1 MFKQAAKWSL
11 VIVVS
16 MALFAC
22 AEAKREIS
30 FEVNA
35 SLDGNPAAQA
45 RVLMDGTEVG
55 TTGSDGVFSHKTMR
69 LSGEEVKV
77 SIIMEA
83 PGHKVAPWEGSFK
96 VNKPGEVPEDKYSLE
111 AILRSTKS
119 VTFAVKE
126 KGNPI
131 EGALIKLDGAKVA
144 ATDPN
149 GEMVYEYEGEPK
161 KTVKLEITRKGY
173 VPWLKTV
180 KIEAG
185 MRVDVVIFKPSVLTI
200 KALTEEY
207 GQEKGIE
214 GVSVKIGKSSLGKT
228 DADGSISYVY
238 RGAPGRTVTVSIS
251 APGYTPSV
259 WKAKVVLDGRRSIK
273 RYFYSTAIKPIRTG
287 IYGYSSN
294 VLDADLSRILNRIE
308 EAVGNILFS
317 HMIFNEVTGNT
328 LKENIRQAETD
339 IGRITASGWENT
351 TLIKAVDVVI
361 LGSVSK
367 RDRGLTIETKV
378 YTSDGSLVLSQINS
392 ARGERDIKN
401 VAKKIVKNIIA
412 RFPFRATLVST
423 RDENRINIGKS
434 QYQLK
439 KRMEFALMAPV
450 MAKYGKL
457 KGYRDI
463 GTLKIRKVKKTFSTG
478 EIVELT
484 KGAKVVAGQ
493 RVVRRVVTSRE
504 KQAAGVSINLLV
516 KGGVPPDVD
525 PLPGVNAYID
535 DQWAGTTG
543 RRGTLQIPLKI
554 GRAYDIVL
562 YRHGYQQ
569 LSGKLVANQDKET
582 KEYTLSVNN
591 ALLRVESMPSPA
603 DIFLNGVKIGTTPML
618 GGKQVKFGFHTLKLT
633 TGGDYRDFEEVL
645 GFNRKEI
652 NLTGSDKIVFVRD
665 YIKQGQTAEMKGDI
679 NGAIKA
685 YGSPGKSHP
694 DYSNARF
701 RLAQLYMDENDDYAA
716 AIREFENVLS
726 MPENRQLI
734 YKQFSVAYTNL
745 GHAYYELGNGLI
757 RTDRLSAGQ
766 KFAKAAENLEK
777 AKQNTRFFP
786 TQYYDEAVHDT
797 YYYLALSY
805 HKLYL
810 LTRRETLL
818 GKADL
823 AWREYFDFFP
833 KQLETEETFAQI
845 RDSAQKYWTQIQ
857 DLM

>member
-1 MFKQAAKWSL
+1 MFKQAARWSL
-11 VIVVS
+11 IILAS

-30 FEVNA
+30 FEVTA

-55 TTGSDGVFSHKTMR
+55 TTGGDGLFSHKTMR

-77 SIIMEA
+77 SVIMEA
-83 PGHKVAPWEGSFK
+83 QGHKIAPWEGSFK
-96 VNKPGEVPEDKYSLE
+96 VKQPGEVPEDKYSLE
-111 AILRSTKS
+111 AILKSTKS

-126 KGNPI
+126 KGIPI
-131 EGALIKLDGAKVA
+131 EGALIKLDGVKLA
-144 ATDPN
+144 ATDSN
-149 GEMVYEYEGEPK
+149 GEVAYEYEGEPK
-161 KTVKLEITRKGY
+161 KTVKLDVTKKGF
-173 VPWLKTV
+173 VPWRKSV
-180 KIEAG
+180 KIEVG
-185 MRVDVVIFKPSVLTI
+185 KIVDVAIFKPSVLTI

-228 DADGSISYVY
+228 DPDGSISYVY
-238 RGAPGRTVTVSIS
+238 RGAPGRAVTVRMS
-251 APGYTPSV
+251 APGYAPSV
-259 WKAKVVLDGRRSIK
+259 WKARVVLDGRRSVK

-294 VLDADLSRILNRIE
+294 VLDADITPILNRIE

-317 HMIFNEVTGNT
+317 HMIFNEVPGDT

-339 IGRITASGWENT
+339 IDRITAAGWEDT

-361 LGSVSK
+361 LGSVSRK
-367 RDRGLTIETKV
+367 GNRFTIETKV
-378 YTSDGSLVLSQINS
+378 YTSDGDLVLSQINS
-392 ARGERDIKN
+392 AKGEKHVKS
-401 VAKKIVKNIIA
+401 VAKKIVKNIVA
-412 RFPFRATLVST
+412 RFPFQGTLVST

-439 KRMEFALMAPV
+439 KRMEFALMAPDL
-450 MAKYGKL
+450 AKYGKL

-463 GTLKIRKVKKTFSTG
+463 GTLKLRKVHKTSSTG
-478 EIVELT
+478 EIIELAD
-484 KGAKVVAGQ
+484 GAKVWAGQ
-493 RVVRRVVTSRE
+493 RVERRIVTSRAR
-504 KQAAGVSINLLV
+504 QAAGGSITLV
-516 KGGVPPDVD
+516 AKGGVPPDID
-525 PLPGVNAYID
+525 PLAGVNVYID

-543 RRGTLQIPLKI
+543 RRGTLNIPLKI
-554 GRAYDIVL
+554 RRTYDIVL

-569 LSGKLVANQDKET
+569 VTDKLAAGKDGET

-591 ALLRVESMPSPA
+591 ALLKVESVPSPA
-603 DIFLNGVKIGTTPML
+603 NIFLDGIKLGTTPML
-618 GGKQVKFGFHTLKLT
+618 RGKQVKFGFHTLKLK
-633 TGGDYRDFEEVL
+633 TGGDYRIYEEVL
-645 GFNRKEI
+645 EFSRKEI
-652 NLTGSDKIVFVRD
+652 NLTGSDRIVFVKD
-665 YIKQGQTAEMKGDI
+665 YIKQGKRAEMKGDI

-685 YGSPGKSHP
+685 YGSPDKKHP

-701 RLAQLYMDENDDYAA
+701 RLAQLYMDEKDDYSS

-726 MPENRQLI
+726 IPENKQLI

-757 RTDRLSAGQ
+757 REDRLSAGQ

-786 TQYYDEAVHDT
+786 TQHYNEAIHDT

-810 LTRRETLL
+810 LTRKETLL

-823 AWREYFDFFP
+823 SWREYFDFFP
-833 KQLETEETFAQI
+833 KQLETEENFAQM
-845 RDSAQKYWTQIQ
+845 RDSAEKYWTQIQ

>member
-1 MFKQAAKWSL
+1 
-11 VIVVS
+11 
-16 MALFAC
+16 
-22 AEAKREIS
+22 
-30 FEVNA
+30 
-35 SLDGNPAAQA
+35 
-45 RVLMDGTEVG
+45 
-55 TTGSDGVFSHKTMR
+55 
-69 LSGEEVKV
+69 
-77 SIIMEA
+77 
-83 PGHKVAPWEGSFK
+83 
-96 VNKPGEVPEDKYSLE
+96 
-111 AILRSTKS
+111 
-119 VTFAVKE
+119 
-126 KGNPI
+126 
-131 EGALIKLDGAKVA
+131 
-144 ATDPN
+144 
-149 GEMVYEYEGEPK
+149 
-161 KTVKLEITRKGY
+161 
-173 VPWLKTV
+173 
-180 KIEAG
+180 
-185 MRVDVVIFKPSVLTI
+185 
-200 KALTEEY
+200 
-207 GQEKGIE
+207 
-214 GVSVKIGKSSLGKT
+214 
-228 DADGSISYVY
+228 
-238 RGAPGRTVTVSIS
+238 APGRTVTVSIS

-273 RYFYSTAIKPIRTG
+273 RYFYSTAIKPIRIG

-294 VLDADLSRILNRIE
+294 VLDEDVTGILNRIE

-317 HMIFNEVTGNT
+317 HMIFNEVPGDT

-339 IGRITASGWENT
+339 IGKITASGWENT

-367 RDRGLTIETKV
+367 RDRRLTIETNV

-392 ARGERDIKN
+392 AKGERDIKG

-412 RFPFRATLVST
+412 RFPFRGTLVST
-423 RDENRINIGKS
+423 RDGNRINIGKS

-439 KRMEFALMAPV
+439 KGMEFALMAPV
-450 MAKYGKL
+450 VAKYGKL

-463 GTLKIRKVKKTFSTG
+463 GTLKIRKVKKTSSTG

-493 RVVRRVVTSRE
+493 RVVRRVITSRE
-504 KQAAGVSINLLV
+504 KQAAGVSISLLV

-543 RRGTLQIPLKI
+543 RKGTLQIPLKI

-569 LSGKLVANQDKET
+569 LSGRLVANQDKEK
-582 KEYTLSVNN
+582 KEYTLNVNN
-591 ALLRVESMPSPA
+591 ALLRVESTPSPA

-633 TGGDYRDFEEVL
+633 TGGNYRDFEEVL
-645 GFNRKEI
+645 GFNQKEI

-665 YIKQGQTAEMKGDI
+665 YIKQGKRAEMKGDI

-694 DYSNARF
+694 DYSSARF
-701 RLAQLYMDENDDYAA
+701 RLAQLYMDEKDDYAS

-726 MPENRQLI
+726 MPENQQLI

-766 KFAKAAENLEK
+766 KFVKAAENLEK

-786 TQYYDEAVHDT
+786 TQYYDEAIHDT

-810 LTRRETLL
+810 LTRKETLL

-833 KQLETEETFAQI
+833 KQFETEETFAQI

>member
-1 MFKQAAKWSL
+1 MFKQAARWSL
-11 VIVVS
+11 IILAS

-22 AEAKREIS
+22 AEAKREVS
-30 FEVNA
+30 FEVTA
-35 SLDGNPAAQA
+35 SLDGNSAAQA

-55 TTGSDGVFSHKTMR
+55 TTGSDGLFSHKTMR
-69 LSGEEVKV
+69 LSGEEVKISV
-77 SIIMEA
+77 IMEA

-96 VNKPGEVPEDKYSLE
+96 VKKPGEVPEDKYSLE

-119 VTFAVKE
+119 VTFSVNE

-131 EGALIKLDGAKVA
+131 EGALIKLDGKKVA

-149 GEMVYEYEGEPK
+149 GEIIYEYTGESK
-161 KTVKLEITRKGY
+161 KTVKLDIARKGY
-173 VPWLKTV
+173 VPWRKTV
-180 KIEAG
+180 EIEAG
-185 MRVDVVIFKPSVLTI
+185 KTVAVAIFKPSVLTI

-207 GQEKGIE
+207 GQEKSLE
-214 GVSVKIGKSSLGKT
+214 GVSVKIGKNNLGKT

-238 RGAPGRTVTVSIS
+238 RGAPGKAVTVSIS
-251 APGYTPSV
+251 APGYTPSL
-259 WKAKVVLDGRRSIK
+259 WKARVVLDGRRSVK
-273 RYFYSTAIKPIRTG
+273 RYFYSTALKPVRTG

-294 VLDADLSRILNRIE
+294 VLGADVTPLLNRIE

-317 HMIFNEVTGNT
+317 HMIFNEVPGDT

-339 IGRITASGWENT
+339 IGRITATGWENT

-367 RDRGLTIETKV
+367 RDRRFTIETKV

-392 ARGERDIKN
+392 AKGEKNIKG
-401 VAKKIVKNIIA
+401 VAKKIVKNIVA
-412 RFPFRATLVST
+412 RFPFRGTLVST
-423 RDENRINIGKS
+423 KDENRINIGKS

-439 KRMEFALMAPV
+439 KGMEFALMAPNL
-450 MAKYGKL
+450 AKYGKL
-457 KGYRDI
+457 KSYRDI
-463 GTLKIRKVKKTFSTG
+463 GTLKLRKVRKTSSTG

-484 KGAKVVAGQ
+484 KDAKVWAGQ
-493 RVVRRVVTSRE
+493 RVVRRIVTSRE
-504 KQAAGVSINLLV
+504 KHAAGGSITLLV

-525 PLPGVNAYID
+525 PLPGTNVYID
-535 DQWAGTTG
+535 DQWAGTTD

-554 GRAYDIVL
+554 GRTYDIVL

-569 LSGKLVANQDKET
+569 LSDRLKANQDKGK
-582 KEYTLSVNN
+582 KEYTLGVNN
-591 ALLRVESMPSPA
+591 ALLRVESMPSSA
-603 DIFLNGVKIGTTPML
+603 EILLDGIKIGATPML

-633 TGGDYRDFEEVL
+633 TGGNYRDFEEVL

-665 YIKQGQTAEMKGDI
+665 YIKQGKRAEMTGDI
-679 NGAIKA
+679 DGAIKA

-694 DYSNARF
+694 DYSSARF
-701 RLAQLYMDENDDYAA
+701 RLAQLYMDERDDYAS

-726 MPENRQLI
+726 MPENQQLI

-745 GHAYYELGNGLI
+745 GHAYYELGNKLI
-757 RTDRLSAGQ
+757 REDRLSAGE
-766 KFAKAAENLEK
+766 KFSKATVNLEK
-777 AKQNTRFFP
+777 AKLNTRFFP
-786 TQYYDEAVHDT
+786 TLHYDEAIHDT

-810 LTRRETLL
+810 LIRKETLL

-833 KQLETEETFAQI
+833 KQLETEDAFAQI